1 MTEAEAYSYFPLY
14 DIQAQSALKQEL
26 IDHII
31 VFENTPTQQ
40 EIEGLNQAGSFDF
53 SVKDFEMEEVTN
65 YSRSVKVIPG
75 RTLYVRIHFHTGAYQ
90 PSMMSEIKDYLQH
103 MVSDV
108 ISDPSLPVSKMTL
121 LDENKTRKIV
131 SQNNGAVSVSPEAP
145 TLHGLF
151 ERQAAVTPERPAIRF
166 SGGSLTYAELDMYA
180 GRLAVHL
187 AARGVT
193 KESIVGVLFERSPEM
208 LIAVLA
214 VLKAGGAYLPLD
226 PAYPEE
232 RLSYML
238 KDSGAA
244 LLLAQ
249 PGCSAPSFSGEM
261 LEVDM
266 ASLASEEA
274 ENDVFAP
281 ADGGSLAYVIYTS
294 GSTGQPKGSG

>member
-1 MTEAEAYSYFPLY
+1 LMQQDREEAAEYWKKRLQHFEKATPLPKRTDQIPDGTLEQITFTISEKETSELQKIAAASGATLNTVFQALWGIMLQKFNRCGDAVFGSVISGRPSELRDVENMVGLFINTIPIRVQSDSLSFSDLVSRMQKDMTEAEAYSYFPLY

-65 YSRSVKVIPG
+65 YSCSVKVIPG

-90 PSMMSEIKDYLQH
+90 PNMMSEIKDYLQH

-151 ERQAAVTPERPAIRF
+151 ERQAA
-166 SGGSLTYAELDMYA
+166 
-180 GRLAVHL
+180 
-187 AARGVT
+187 
-193 KESIVGVLFERSPEM
+193 
-208 LIAVLA
+208 
-214 VLKAGGAYLPLD
+214 
-226 PAYPEE
+226 
-232 RLSYML
+232 
-238 KDSGAA
+238 
-244 LLLAQ
+244 
-249 PGCSAPSFSGEM
+249 
-261 LEVDM
+261 
-266 ASLASEEA
+266 
-274 ENDVFAP
+274 
-281 ADGGSLAYVIYTS
+281 
-294 GSTGQPKGSG
+294 